1 MGLQTSLSD
10 SDRLLVADTSTII
23 NLNATGCAEIILQA
37 LPCRVAASEVVREE
51 LEIGRSRG
59 RSDAAKFDALV
70 GHGLVKVMK
79 HGDTGLNYF
88 EQLVIGPASETLDDG
103 EAATLACA
111 AEAGAV
117 AVIDE
122 SKALR
127 LGARRFPSLRL
138 ASTIDLLA
146 HPVVLSTLGANA
158 LSDAVFNALTGAR
171 MRVPPQHIAGILEL
185 IGLERAA
192 QCTSLP
198 RTARTGNTGRVERS

>member
-10 SDRLLVADTSTII
+10 SDHLLVADTSTII
-23 NLNATGCAEIILQA
+23 NLNATGCVETILQV

-70 GHGLVKVMK
+70 GRGLIEVVG
-79 HGDTGLNYF
+79 HGDIGLNYF

-111 AEAGAV
+111 AESGAV

-138 ASTIDLLA
+138 ASTIDLLG

-158 LSDAVFNALTGAR
+158 LADAVFNALTGAR
-171 MRVPPQHIAGILEL
+171 MRVPPQHIAGVLQL
-185 IGLERAA
+185 IGLERAG
-192 QCTSLP
+192 QCASLP
-198 RTARTGNTGRVERS
+198 RAARTGNAGRVESS